1 MVPRSAKVL
10 LVGSTVAYSGKSAAI
25 LGIAKQLQGQGFD
38 ISYAK
43 PIGTRFEDSLGSQ
56 FDEDFQFF
64 KQTLGLRDD
73 RLLPPMISLD
83 QLAVEKHLTQH
94 DTTDYSKRL
103 AEMVAQQQ
111 GDLIL
116 MEGPGTLQEG
126 ALFGLSLQSMA
137 AMLDADVLLVGHFD
151 AVQTVDRML
160 FAKKQ
165 LGDRLIGILINDVPA
180 TYADYAETKLRD
192 FLEYHQMAVL
202 GMLPRAVVLRSVSVQ
217 ELVNQLKAEVLCR
230 ADRLNLMV
238 ETMTIG
244 AMNVNSALRY
254 FQNARNKVV
263 VTGGDRTDLQLAA
276 LETSTQ
282 CLVLTGHL
290 PPNAEILS
298 RAEDLEV
305 PVLSVDLDTLTT
317 VEIIDRCFGQVRL
330 HEPVKVD
337 CIQRLMQNHFDLN
350 RLVKLLNLHPT
361 TTNAVNS

>member
-1 MVPRSAKVL
+1 MVPRSANVL

-43 PIGTRFEDSLGSQ
+43 PIGTRFDNGGKQ
-56 FDEDFQFF
+56 PIDEDFRFF
-64 KQTLGLRDD
+64 KETLGLKDD
-73 RLLPPMISLD
+73 RLSPPMLSLD
-83 QLAVEKHLTQH
+83 EGMVQNRLTSLDSIDYRQRLVEL
-94 DTTDYSKRL
+94 
-103 AEMVAQQQ
+103 VAHQE
-111 GDLIL
+111 GDVIL

-126 ALFGLSLQSMA
+126 TLFGLSLQAMA
-137 AMLDADVLLVGHFD
+137 TVLDANVLLVGHFD
-151 AVQTVDRML
+151 VTQTVDRML
-160 FAKKQ
+160 FAQEQ
-165 LGDRLIGILINDVPA
+165 LGDRLVGVLVNDVPPD
-180 TYADYAETKLRD
+180 YFDYAETKLRE
-192 FLEYHQMAVL
+192 FLERQHIPVL
-202 GMLPRAVVLRSVSVQ
+202 GMLPRDVVLRSVSVQ

-230 ADRLNLMV
+230 PDRLNLMV

-290 PPNAEILS
+290 PPNREILS

-305 PVLSVDLDTLTT
+305 PILSVDLDTLTT
-317 VEIIDRCFGQVRL
+317 VEIIDRSFGQVRL
-330 HEPVKVD
+330 HEPVKVE
-337 CIQRLMQNHFDLN
+337 CIQRLMNQHFDLP
-350 RLVKLLNLHPT
+350 RLLKLLNLEPAAARART
-361 TTNAVNS
+361 S